1 MGDINSL
8 RKNLRAQRREI
19 RGEKRHEAAM
29 VAADAVMRFVL
40 SKPGLRR
47 IGVYLAMDEEID
59 TQPLIQRLL
68 NEAYELFVPV
78 VVDHGNALIWRPYYR
93 ESVLERD
100 VLNMWVP
107 SATPGVAD
115 LSGVPEIG
123 VAPLVG
129 YDREGHRL
137 GMGGGF
143 YDRSFSG
150 KLRGQIPWLIG
161 FAYSCQERPHIPH
174 FSWDVPLDALASE
187 KGLLFFT

>member
-68 NEAYELFVPV
+68 NEEYEL
-78 VVDHGNALIWRPYYR
+78 L
-93 ESVLERD
+93 
-100 VLNMWVP
+100 
-107 SATPGVAD
+107 T
-115 LSGVPEIG
+115 
-123 VAPLVG
+123 
-129 YDREGHRL
+129 
-137 GMGGGF
+137 
-143 YDRSFSG
+143 
-150 KLRGQIPWLIG
+150 
-161 FAYSCQERPHIPH
+161 
-174 FSWDVPLDALASE
+174 
-187 KGLLFFT
+187 